1 MEMEQKSEI
10 YPSNRG
16 HKWTEAEE
24 SLLLEELNSGLSLDV
39 IADFH
44 NRTLGGISSRCG
56 EIAYKMYLKDIP
68 VEEIINQTKL
78 DEDAIKQVIE
88 RKDYRKTKKSEN
100 KEKKEKKEKAKED
113 NNVMDNKKVNNVDRE
128 ISKMKK
134 EISEMKNDIKD
145 LKKTIADLVETLEIS
160 YKFD

>member
-16 HKWTEAEE
+16 YKWTEAEE

-88 RKDYRKTKKSEN
+88 RKDYRKTKKNEN
-100 KEKKEKKEKAKED
+100 KEKKEKAKED
-113 NNVMDNKKVNNVDRE
+113 NNDMENKDNHDMDIND
-128 ISKMKK
+128 I
-134 EISEMKNDIKD
+134 IEMKNDIKI
-145 LKKTIADLVETLEIS
+145 LKNQ
-160 YKFD
+160 

>member
-16 HKWTEAEE
+16 HKWTGAEE

-113 NNVMDNKKVNNVDRE
+113 NNVMENNGNPTERE
-128 ISKMKK
+128 LSKMKK

>member
-1 MEMEQKSEI
+1 MKMEQKSEI

-113 NNVMDNKKVNNVDRE
+113 NNDMENKDNHDMDIND
-128 ISKMKK
+128 I
-134 EISEMKNDIKD
+134 IEMKNDIKNIKKSIEHMMD
-145 LKKTIADLVETLEIS
+145 LLSDLNHSVENL
-160 YKFD
+160 KN

>member
-1 MEMEQKSEI
+1 MEMEQKPEI

-100 KEKKEKKEKAKED
+100 KEKKGKSNED
-113 NNVMDNKKVNNVDRE
+113 NNVMENNGNPTEKE

-134 EISEMKNDIKD
+134 EIGDIKNDIKD
-145 LKKTIADLVETLEIS
+145 LKKTIADLVETLKIS

>member
-16 HKWTEAEE
+16 HKWTGAEE

-100 KEKKEKKEKAKED
+100 KEKKGKSNED
-113 NNVMDNKKVNNVDRE
+113 NNVMENNGNPTEKE